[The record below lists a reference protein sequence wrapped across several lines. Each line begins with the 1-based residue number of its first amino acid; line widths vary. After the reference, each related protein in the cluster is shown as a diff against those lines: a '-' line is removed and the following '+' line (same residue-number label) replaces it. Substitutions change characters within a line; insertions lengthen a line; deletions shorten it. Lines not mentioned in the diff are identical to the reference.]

1 MWLKDCEVTS
11 STTLREEIAIVGSL
25 TAIPHDIFYLSQ
37 ACNNREKELMILALF
52 VKCVSN
58 WQGGHSIG

>member
-25 TAIPHDIFYLSQ
+25 TAIPHDIFLP
-37 ACNNREKELMILALF
+37 
-52 VKCVSN
+52 
-58 WQGGHSIG
+58 